1 MSDTTLERVK
11 QLATRLSPAEK
22 TRLVTW
28 LEATLGDEATE
39 DIPTPA
45 PRQSLYGLCADLGPG
60 PTDEDIE
67 EVRRDMWTNFPR
79 EDIA

>member
-1 MSDTTLERVK
+1 MSDATLERVK
-11 QLATRLSPAEK
+11 QLVTRLSPSEK
-22 TRLVTW
+22 TRLVAW
-28 LEATLGDEATE
+28 LEETSGDEATVGT
-39 DIPTPA
+39 PTPV

-67 EVRRDMWTNFPR
+67 DVRRDMWTNFPR